1 MARDTLQSLQSIP
14 GLIALTS
21 RLGNVRSFYHAPEH
35 AHEIPETIERFIKQ
49 NPSLRNVDIE
59 VSPGIPGGY
68 YPGRD
73 AITLG
78 VLNPAVI
85 GHETAHAE
93 NLRNAPLYRKILN
106 VANTVARINNVAA
119 IPAMLAIR
127 TFVGNP
133 ETRREILNILAGT
146 SAAIA
151 APGLVEE
158 FGASATAV
166 KNAPNKLQ
174 AIKTLLPAFLQ
185 HAAVS
190 SLPVGVY
197 QLGKFM

>member
-1 MARDTLQSLQSIP
+1 MALNTLQSLQSAP
-14 GLIALTS
+14 GLAALAS
-21 RLGNVRSFYHAPEH
+21 RLGSVDSFFHDPEH
-35 AHEIPETIERFIKQ
+35 AQEIPETIKRFVEQ
-49 NPSLRNVDIE
+49 NPSLADVGVEVNPDIT
-59 VSPGIPGGY
+59 GGY
-68 YPGRD
+68 YPGKD
-73 AITLG
+73 SITLG
-78 VLNPAVI
+78 VVNPAVV

-93 NLRNAPLYRKILN
+93 NVRKAPLYEKILT

-127 TFVGNP
+127 AFIGDP
-133 ETRREILNILAGT
+133 ETRREILNILAGA
-146 SAAIA
+146 SAAFA

-158 FGASATAV
+158 FGASAAAV

-185 HAAVS
+185 HALVS
-190 SLPVGVY
+190 SMPVGVY